1 MEMKNE
7 ELGMKNL
14 TAAVGLRKMLC
25 VSLLLFFVFQFTVCE
40 AQDKAKMQDY
50 QSRLSALFLRVAE
63 APTDNE
69 RYLASEEAVQLL
81 AEALDEEDSE
91 EWKWQLPQYVSVL
104 TSPDKLFR
112 IFSWAVVRD
121 NGEFECFG
129 AVQFYNE
136 KEEVYEHLLLND
148 KSDEIMNREES
159 VLAADQWLGAVYQ
172 EIIQTTAGSHT
183 YYTLLGWNGVDN
195 LTDRKVIEPVFIRS
209 GIPQFGAPLFR
220 RMRNQRR
227 VVLEYANDA
236 MVNLRYETQVVQ
248 EVEHIR
254 EKVKGSNRYQTVDKV
269 KEHKEK
275 MIIFDEVEP
284 QVPGMEGLYQYYVP
298 SGVELAYSF
307 VDGKWELRNGAQGRL
322 TDKKLNKNFEPL
334 PKQAPSYNF
343 K

>member
-1 MEMKNE
+1 MNIKTGI
-7 ELGMKNL
+7 LLLLL
-14 TAAVGLRKMLC
+14 TVVGL
-25 VSLLLFFVFQFTVCE
+25 SSQ

-50 QSRLSALFLRVAE
+50 QSRLSSLFIRVAE

-91 EWKWQLPQYVSVL
+91 EWKWSLPQYVSVL

-112 IFSWAVVRD
+112 IFTWAVVRD

-148 KSDEIMNREES
+148 KSEEIMNREES

-172 EIIQTTAGSHT
+172 DLIQTTTSSHT

-195 LTDRKVIEPVFIRS
+195 LTERKIIEPVYIRN
-209 GIPQFGAPLFR
+209 GVPQFGAPLFR

-227 VVLEYANDA
+227 VVLEYSNDA
-236 MVNLRYETQVVQ
+236 VVNLRYETQTVE
-248 EVEHIR
+248 EVEHKR
-254 EKVKGSNRYQTVDKV
+254 EKVKGTNRYQTVEIK
-269 KEHKEK
+269 KEHKET

-284 QVPGMEGLYQYYVP
+284 QIPGMEGLFQYYVP
-298 SGVELAYSF
+298 SGTELAYAF

-322 TDKKLNKNFEPL
+322 TDKKLNKVFEPL
-334 PKQAPSYNF
+334 PKEAPAYKF
-343 K
+343 

>member
-1 MEMKNE
+1 MNIKTGI
-7 ELGMKNL
+7 LLLLL
-14 TAAVGLRKMLC
+14 TVVGL
-25 VSLLLFFVFQFTVCE
+25 SSQ

-50 QSRLSALFLRVAE
+50 QSRLSSLFIRVAE

-91 EWKWQLPQYVSVL
+91 EWKWSLPQYVSVL

-112 IFSWAVVRD
+112 IFTWAVVRD

-148 KSDEIMNREES
+148 KSEEIMNREES

-172 EIIQTTAGSHT
+172 DLIQTTASSHT

-195 LTDRKVIEPVFIRS
+195 LTERKIIEPVYIRN
-209 GIPQFGAPLFR
+209 GVPQFGAPLFR

-227 VVLEYANDA
+227 VVLEYSNDA
-236 MVNLRYETQVVQ
+236 VVNLRYETQTVE
-248 EVEHIR
+248 EVEHKR
-254 EKVKGSNRYQTVDKV
+254 EKVKGTNRYQTVEIK
-269 KEHKEK
+269 KEHKET

-284 QVPGMEGLYQYYVP
+284 QIPGMEGLFQYYVP
-298 SGVELAYSF
+298 SGTELAYAF

-322 TDKKLNKNFEPL
+322 TDKKLNKDFEPL
-334 PKQAPSYNF
+334 PKEAPAYKF
-343 K
+343 

>member
-1 MEMKNE
+1 MNIKTGI
-7 ELGMKNL
+7 LLLLL
-14 TAAVGLRKMLC
+14 TVVGL
-25 VSLLLFFVFQFTVCE
+25 SSQ

-50 QSRLSALFLRVAE
+50 QSRLSSLFIRVAE

-91 EWKWQLPQYVSVL
+91 EWKWSLPQYVSVL

-112 IFSWAVVRD
+112 IFTWAVVRD

-148 KSDEIMNREES
+148 KSEEIMNREES

-172 EIIQTTAGSHT
+172 DLIQTTTSSHT

-195 LTDRKVIEPVFIRS
+195 LTERKIIEPVYIRN
-209 GIPQFGAPLFR
+209 GVPQFGAPLFR

-227 VVLEYANDA
+227 VVLEYSNDA
-236 MVNLRYETQVVQ
+236 VVNLRYETQTVE
-248 EVEHIR
+248 EVEHKR
-254 EKVKGSNRYQTVDKV
+254 EKVKGTNRYQTVEIK
-269 KEHKEK
+269 KEHKET

-284 QVPGMEGLYQYYVP
+284 QIPGMEGLFHYYVP
-298 SGVELAYSF
+298 SGTELAYAF

-322 TDKKLNKNFEPL
+322 TDKKLNKDFEPL
-334 PKQAPSYNF
+334 PKEAPAYKF
-343 K
+343 